1 MILTIKNNTIKKIA
15 SLFLVLFLIAP
26 IVIKTIH
33 HHHENDT
40 HIDCKTESTHLHQ
53 EIINDCDICYFSFSS
68 FYSLNLNIEYFISTF
83 YNTVKIDNYYFIKL
97 TSVESLKKL
106 RAPPYF
112 I

>member
-1 MILTIKNNTIKKIA
+1 M
-15 SLFLVLFLIAP
+15 LFLIAP
-26 IVIKTIH
+26 IVIKTIHH

-68 FYSLNLNIEYFISTF
+68 FYSLNLNIQYFISSF